1 VINLKPERRSVMK
14 LRHLILI
21 ATVFVFSLSV
31 ISPAMAAKGF
41 PKKPI
46 TIICPWSA
54 GGGTDRTARFVAG
67 KLHEILGVPV
77 NVVNKTGGGGA
88 IGFTAGANAK
98 PDGYTITNLTFE
110 IGTLKWLG
118 YSDIGPE
125 AFKPLMQF
133 NEDASA
139 VIVGKDSKYNT
150 VKELLDDIKAEPA
163 GTFQFSGCAIGTV
176 WDLARIG
183 MMHSYGIDFN
193 KVKFIPTKGAAP
205 AITELLGGHVDVI
218 TCSYPEAAPQI
229 DAGSLKALAIMAD
242 ERNPQ
247 FSTVPTLKEQG
258 IDWSYG
264 TWRGFAVPK
273 KTPDDVANVLI
284 KALKQVFSSDDF
296 VSFMNKNGF
305 GIKIRDSKEF
315 GEFMEAQHKGLEG
328 IITLAGY
335 GKKK

>member
-1 VINLKPERRSVMK
+1 MKVRNLM
-14 LRHLILI
+14 LILTI
-21 ATVFVFSLSV
+21 VFFTLSAT
-31 ISPAMAAKGF
+31 SPAMAAKKF
-41 PKKPI
+41 PRKPI
-46 TIICPWSA
+46 IIICPWSA
-54 GGGTDRTARFVAG
+54 GGGTDRTARFIAG

-88 IGFTAGANAK
+88 VGFTAGANAK

-110 IGTLKWLG
+110 IGTLRWLG
-118 YSDIGPE
+118 YSDVGPD

-139 VIVGKDSKYNT
+139 VIVGKDSKYAT
-150 VKELLDDIKAEPA
+150 VKELLEDIKAKPA
-163 GTFQFSGCAIGTV
+163 GALQFSGCAIGTV

-205 AITELLGGHVDVI
+205 AVTELLGGHVDVI
-218 TCSYPEAAPQI
+218 TCSYPEASPQI
-229 DAGSLKALAIMAD
+229 DAGNLKALAVMAED
-242 ERNPQ
+242 RNPQ
-247 FSTVPTLKEQG
+247 FSHVPTLKEQG
-258 IDWSYG
+258 IDWAYG

-273 KTPDDVANVLI
+273 KTPDDVADVLV
-284 KALKQVFSSDDF
+284 KAFKQVFSSDDF
-296 VSFMNKNGF
+296 VAFINKNGF

-315 GEFMEAQHKGLEG
+315 GEFMVAQHKGLEG